1 MITMTI
7 KKYTIYSA
15 INPHDKKEVSA
26 REQKEYLK
34 SKFWK
39 KTWYEAWVFFYCYF
53 PPSTSPSLCRL
64 LLVLSGQL
72 FISKGFDEALKTAW
86 DLSEKMFSNKL
97 NITSVENDKYKKII
111 EALDSS
117 YPKDSLLD
125 DIILW
130 ARDKKIIT
138 YEKATFLIKNI
149 ESVRNGIVRNESIS
163 DEVVLETLNLFINGN
178 ISVPVLYHDISELL
192 FPKNDFLGE
201 LKDRSYLSSGDNFY
215 FDIRQL
221 MKWLMQNGHFP
232 EKWIDRFIHLKRES
246 IEEGVFLAPKTFT
259 LTQLQEWLE
268 KNAPLDDRDILFHV
282 KNGHF
287 GMYLVDKG
295 LSSWVLISPRP
306 SKRMTQYKKR
316 YDGLNRI
323 VIPKDDPYKL
333 SEKLMCGQSISDNGF
348 FDVTDEEHEYG
359 MCSQFNLHGK
369 EEKITVDDA
378 RFIVE
383 EVKAHFMA
391 RKKKNRSKKA
401 MENGKKSGSARRET
415 AVARWASIKPS
426 ILIVAKDNE
435 GSTASHIA
443 RVAIENR
450 KINVGGISANTLS
463 RYIREDDEF
472 EKFIKKQRRS

>member
-1 MITMTI
+1 MTI
-7 KKYTIYSA
+7 KKYIIYSA

-72 FISKGFDEALKTAW
+72 FISKGFDETLKTAW
-86 DLSEKMFSNKL
+86 DLSEKMFSHKL

-117 YPKDSLLD
+117 YPKDSILE
-125 DIILW
+125 DIVLW

-138 YEKATFLIKNI
+138 HEKATFLIKNI
-149 ESVRNGIVRNESIS
+149 ESFRGGIVSHECVSEEI
-163 DEVVLETLNLFINGN
+163 VLETLNFFINAN
-178 ISVPVLYHDISELL
+178 ISAPILYHDARELL

-201 LKDRSYLSSGDNFY
+201 LKDKACLSSGDYFY

-221 MKWLMQNGHFP
+221 IKWLMQNGHFP

-246 IEEGVFLAPKTFT
+246 IEEAIFPIPKTFT
-259 LTQLQEWLE
+259 LIQLQEWLE

-287 GMYLVDKG
+287 GMYVIDKG
-295 LSSWVLISPRP
+295 LSSWLFISPRP

-323 VIPKDDPYKL
+323 VIPEDDPYKL
-333 SEKLMCGQSISDNGF
+333 SEKLLCGQSIGDHGF

-359 MCSQFNLHGK
+359 MCSQFNLRGK
-369 EEKITVDDA
+369 EERITIDDA

-383 EVKAHFMA
+383 EVKAHFTTE
-391 RKKKNRSKKA
+391 KKKSRSKKA
-401 MENGKKSGSARRET
+401 VENGKKSGRIRKEISDSWFEDNKPAMLVVAKEFSGKT
-415 AVARWASIKPS
+415 ANFIADKIVRTRKIITNKDRSTVARHIRNDPAFSQYIK
-426 ILIVAKDNE
+426 
-435 GSTASHIA
+435 
-443 RVAIENR
+443 
-450 KINVGGISANTLS
+450 
-463 RYIREDDEF
+463 
-472 EKFIKKQRRS
+472 